1 MNKELCFNI
10 ENNNLYLEQILV
22 DYMEVPIFFLCRGE
36 NQYYVALCTDIAEL
50 HYIMAKLS
58 LPDVYNLLH
67 GKIPMRDVILKQN
80 EYWEIVSGDEICLD
94 VVTKK
99 NIDAINTALLP
110 EANAFFEI
118 LTKQMELFVQKF
130 DCEFFAAKYFS
141 ESDKKVNLSE
151 LFASPSLDAL
161 LGNIDQFTEL
171 VDYKVEKP
179 VFSKVPSYDEKMNSI
194 KTSEVTFRNTEQAK
208 KTEID
213 DLFKLAEPYVNK
225 MAVAA

>member
-1 MNKELCFNI
+1 MVDVLHNISVESCYVEAIGRNQCGEKIQQTVAKIMPGAEMWRFIGDEVVFIIPLKNQNVYWWLYEGADISGFKLRGRRMINKELCFNI

-22 DYMEVPIFFLCRGE
+22 DYMEVPIFFLCRGA

-50 HYIMAKLS
+50 HYIVAKLS

-130 DCEFFAAKYFS
+130 
-141 ESDKKVNLSE
+141 
-151 LFASPSLDAL
+151 
-161 LGNIDQFTEL
+161 TECC
-171 VDYKVEKP
+171 
-179 VFSKVPSYDEKMNSI
+179 N
-194 KTSEVTFRNTEQAK
+194 RR
-208 KTEID
+208 
-213 DLFKLAEPYVNK
+213 
-225 MAVAA
+225 